1 MVTQDVPT
9 LVIAVLG
16 LGEAGSA
23 IAQDLVRAGVRVRG
37 YDPAVTAADG
47 PQARGAPYRRNGGG
61 RGHAHRTRVPP
72 LMADASRAL
81 HDRLARNPPAP
92 GGTARFSRPPPFA
105 KYLDIEI
112 L

>member
-47 PQARGAPYRRNGGG
+47 TRR
-61 RGHAHRTRVPP
+61 HAVRRTAEMEAAAGMLTELGCR
-72 LMADASRAL
+72 R
-81 HDRLARNPPAP
+81 
-92 GGTARFSRPPPFA
+92 
-105 KYLDIEI
+105 
-112 L
+112 